1 LNGFLNYLPYIWI
14 LLGFLLVGSEF
25 LIPGFVIFFFGLGS
39 LVTGILTAV
48 IPGLK
53 SSFILQVLIW
63 LGSSALSLFSLRK
76 YFARVFKGRVL
87 SGEAMDD
94 FAGQKAVVIEAIG
107 PDKPGR
113 IRFQGTSWWA
123 ESYTESF
130 QPGET
135 VEILVKEN
143 LTFVVTKSIL
153 GG

>member
-1 LNGFLNYLPYIWI
+1 M
-14 LLGFLLVGSEF
+14 VGSEL

-63 LGSSALSLFSLRK
+63 LGSSALSLFTLRK
-76 YFARVFKGRVL
+76 YFARVFKGRLV
-87 SGEAMDD
+87 SGVKTDD
-94 FAGQKAVVIEAIG
+94 FAGQKAAVIESID
-107 PDKPGR
+107 PVKPGR
-113 IRFQGTSWWA
+113 IRFQGTSWRA
-123 ESYTESF
+123 VSYTESF

-135 VEILVKEN
+135 VEILEKEN
-143 LTFVVTKSIL
+143 LSFVVTKSII